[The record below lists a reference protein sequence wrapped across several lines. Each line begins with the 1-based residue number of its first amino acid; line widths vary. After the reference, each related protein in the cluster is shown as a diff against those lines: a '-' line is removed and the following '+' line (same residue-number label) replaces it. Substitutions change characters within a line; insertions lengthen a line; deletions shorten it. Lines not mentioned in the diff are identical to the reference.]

1 MLSTC
6 LFSFFGRTQVK
17 AGYFFERYIVSRDFN
32 GLKACFT
39 SPVAASMSQAE
50 WEEGLS
56 RRDELESVLRD
67 VLKML
72 AQHQGQQWQKSLGDS
87 FKVWVNVVTVKRL
100 VWK

>member
-1 MLSTC
+1 
-6 LFSFFGRTQVK
+6 
-17 AGYFFERYIVSRDFN
+17 
-32 GLKACFT
+32 
-39 SPVAASMSQAE
+39 MSQAE

>member
-1 MLSTC
+1 
-6 LFSFFGRTQVK
+6 
-17 AGYFFERYIVSRDFN
+17 
-32 GLKACFT
+32 
-39 SPVAASMSQAE
+39 MSQAE

-72 AQHQGQQWQKSLGDS
+72 AQHQGQQWQKSLGDR

-100 VWK
+100 VWKYSSFFEQILIVAWWTLQIHPDVTFSCSHDANANLSRWENATFN